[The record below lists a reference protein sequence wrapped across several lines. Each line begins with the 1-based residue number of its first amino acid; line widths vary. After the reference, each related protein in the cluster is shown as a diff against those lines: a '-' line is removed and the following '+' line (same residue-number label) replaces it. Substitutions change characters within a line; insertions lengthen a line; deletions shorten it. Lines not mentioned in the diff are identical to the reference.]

1 MNDEQVQTVM
11 SIIINAGEARSKSLE
26 AIESIIKNDKE
37 KCEECL
43 KQAHLSLVEAHN
55 DQTKLICLEANESD
69 VQLNLITIHSKDHL
83 MTSLVIND
91 LTKEIVKLTEKVNM
105 LETKLNTKV

>member
-43 KQAHLSLVEAHN
+43 KQAHLYLVEAHN

-69 VQLNLITIHSKDHL
+69 VQLNLITIHSQDHL

>member
-37 KCEECL
+37 
-43 KQAHLSLVEAHN
+43 N
-55 DQTKLICLEANESD
+55 
-69 VQLNLITIHSKDHL
+69 
-83 MTSLVIND
+83 
-91 LTKEIVKLTEKVNM
+91 VKSV
-105 LETKLNTKV
+105 